1 MDSAICLLLKV
12 DSIGYISGNF
22 GLLVR
27 IVVTFS
33 KSQMAE
39 QGKNNKIHYKTVIL
53 HLNIV
58 NKRTDFL
65 NVKNVFKQ
73 FKNLLIM

>member
-1 MDSAICLLLKV
+1 MDSAIGLLLKV
-12 DSIGYISGNF
+12 GISAYLSGDF
-22 GLLVR
+22 GVYVR

-33 KSQMAE
+33 KGPMAE